1 MTWKGTLRSMQASA
15 RRAER
20 NSKRRQ
26 RELEVRQK
34 AYAKMEAL
42 EQAAH
47 EVEVYENHIELL
59 LSVHKD
65 CGEQINWG
73 EFVSQPAPIK
83 PVELNTHEIH
93 AREKH
98 SSYKPGFI
106 VRTLKLEARKRRKLE
121 EAIPAAVAKDRQ
133 KLAEELK
140 EWEAQHRE
148 WQEDYDLATGVLA
161 GNAQSKIDAVMQ
173 VNPFT
178 DISHLGTSITFS
190 VGETGIFECTLSVHG
205 EKVIP
210 QEIKSLLQS
219 GKLSVKKMPISKFNE
234 LLQDYVCSCV
244 LRVGQEL
251 LSILPERMVIVT
263 AVDSLLNSATG
274 HLEDQPILSV
284 AISRD
289 TLFKL
294 NMQSI
299 DPSDSMK
306 NFVHNMNFKKTA
318 GFLPVSKVDS
328 QQFASLA

>member
-26 RELEVRQK
+26 RELQMREK
-34 AYAKMEAL
+34 EFAKMEAL
-42 EQAAH
+42 EQAAY
-47 EVEVYENHIELL
+47 EVEVYENHIDLL

-65 CGEQINWG
+65 CGERIDWS
-73 EFVSQPAPIK
+73 EFANQPPPLK
-83 PVELNTHEIH
+83 PVAVNTHENQ
-93 AREKH
+93 ARAKQ
-98 SSYKPGFI
+98 SGYKPGFI
-106 VRTLKLEARKRRKLE
+106 ARTLKLEARQRRKLE
-121 EAIPAAVAKDRQ
+121 SAIQAAVAKDAQ
-133 KLAEELK
+133 QFAQELS
-140 EWEAQHRE
+140 EWESEYQDWKVDHE
-148 WQEDYDLATGVLA
+148 LALGILA
-161 GNAQSKIDAVMQ
+161 GNGQSKIDAVLR

-178 DISHLGTSITFS
+178 DISHLGTSISFS
-190 VGETGIFECTLSVHG
+190 VADSGIFECKLSVHG
-205 EKVIP
+205 SKVIP

-219 GKLSVKKMPISKFNE
+219 GKLSVKKMPTSKFNE
-234 LLQDYVCSCV
+234 LLQDYVSSCV

-251 LSILPERMVIVT
+251 LSILPERLVIVT

-284 AISRD
+284 ALARE

-306 NFVHNMNFKKTA
+306 NFVHTMNFKKTT
-318 GFLPVSKVDS
+318 GFMPVDKVDS

>member
-26 RELEVRQK
+26 RELQVRQK
-34 AYAKMEAL
+34 EFAKMEAL
-42 EQAAH
+42 EQAAY
-47 EVEVYENHIELL
+47 EVEVYENHIDLL

-65 CGEQINWG
+65 CGEIIDWS
-73 EFVSQPAPIK
+73 EFANQLPPIK
-83 PVELNTHEIH
+83 PEALNTHENQ
-93 AREKH
+93 ARAKQ
-98 SSYKPGFI
+98 SSYKPGFFA
-106 VRTLKLEARKRRKLE
+106 RTLKLEARQRKKIEL
-121 EAIPAAVAKDRQ
+121 AIQAAVAKDMQ
-133 KLAEELK
+133 QLAQELS
-140 EWEAQHRE
+140 EWEAQYQDWKVDHE
-148 WQEDYDLATGVLA
+148 LALGILA
-161 GNAQSKIDAVMQ
+161 GNAQSKIDAVLR
-173 VNPFT
+173 VDPFT
-178 DISHLGTSITFS
+178 DISHLGTSINFS
-190 VGETGIFECTLSVHG
+190 VAETGILECTLSVHG
-205 EKVIP
+205 IKVIP

-234 LLQDYVCSCV
+234 LLQDYVSSCV

-251 LSILPERMVIVT
+251 LSILPERLVIVT

-284 AISRD
+284 ALARE

-306 NFVHNMNFKKTA
+306 NFVHTMNFKKTT
-318 GFLPVSKVDS
+318 GFMPVDKVDS

>member
-26 RELEVRQK
+26 RELQVRQK
-34 AYAKMEAL
+34 EFAKMEAL
-42 EQAAH
+42 EQAAY
-47 EVEVYENHIELL
+47 EVEVYENHIDLL

-65 CGEQINWG
+65 CGERIDWS
-73 EFVSQPAPIK
+73 EFANQPPPIK
-83 PVELNTHEIH
+83 PEALNTHENQ
-93 AREKH
+93 ARAKQ
-98 SSYKPGFI
+98 SSYKPGFFA
-106 VRTLKLEARKRRKLE
+106 RTLKLEARQRKKIEL
-121 EAIPAAVAKDRQ
+121 AIQAAVAKDTQ
-133 KLAEELK
+133 QLAQELN
-140 EWEAQHRE
+140 EWEAQYQDWKVDHE
-148 WQEDYDLATGVLA
+148 LALGILA
-161 GNAQSKIDAVMQ
+161 GNAQSKIDAVLR
-173 VNPFT
+173 VDPFT
-178 DISHLGTSITFS
+178 DISHLGTSINFS
-190 VGETGIFECTLSVHG
+190 VAETGILECTLSVHG
-205 EKVIP
+205 IRVIP

-234 LLQDYVCSCV
+234 LLQDYVSSCV

-251 LSILPERMVIVT
+251 LSILPERLVIVT

-284 AISRD
+284 ALARE

-306 NFVHNMNFKKTA
+306 NFVHTMNFKKTT
-318 GFLPVSKVDS
+318 GFMPVDKIDS
-328 QQFASLA
+328 QQFANLA

>member
-1 MTWKGTLRSMQASA
+1 MQASA

-26 RELEVRQK
+26 RELQVRQK
-34 AYAKMEAL
+34 EFAKMEAL
-42 EQAAH
+42 EQAAY
-47 EVEVYENHIELL
+47 EVEVYENHIDLL

-65 CGEQINWG
+65 CGEIIDWS
-73 EFVSQPAPIK
+73 EFANQLPPIK
-83 PVELNTHEIH
+83 PEALNTHENQ
-93 AREKH
+93 ARAKQ
-98 SSYKPGFI
+98 SSYKPGFFA
-106 VRTLKLEARKRRKLE
+106 RTLKLEARQRKKIEL
-121 EAIPAAVAKDRQ
+121 AIQAAVAKDTQ
-133 KLAEELK
+133 QLAQELS
-140 EWEAQHRE
+140 EWEAQYQDWKVDHE
-148 WQEDYDLATGVLA
+148 LALGILA
-161 GNAQSKIDAVMQ
+161 GNAQSKIDAVLR
-173 VNPFT
+173 VDPFT
-178 DISHLGTSITFS
+178 DISHLGTSINFS
-190 VGETGIFECTLSVHG
+190 VAETGILECTLSVHG
-205 EKVIP
+205 IKVIP

-234 LLQDYVCSCV
+234 LLQDYVSSCV

-251 LSILPERMVIVT
+251 LSILPERLVIVT

-284 AISRD
+284 ALARE

-306 NFVHNMNFKKTA
+306 NFVHTMNFKKTT
-318 GFLPVSKVDS
+318 GFMPVDKVDS

>member
-26 RELEVRQK
+26 RELQVRQK
-34 AYAKMEAL
+34 EFAKMEAL
-42 EQAAH
+42 EQAAY
-47 EVEVYENHIELL
+47 EVEVYENHIDLL

-65 CGEQINWG
+65 CGEIIDWS
-73 EFVSQPAPIK
+73 EFANQLPPIK
-83 PVELNTHEIH
+83 PETLNTHENQ
-93 AREKH
+93 ARAKQ
-98 SSYKPGFI
+98 SSYKPGFFA
-106 VRTLKLEARKRRKLE
+106 RTLKLEARQRKKIEL
-121 EAIPAAVAKDRQ
+121 AIQAAVAKDTQ
-133 KLAEELK
+133 QLAQELS
-140 EWEAQHRE
+140 EWEAQYQDWKVDHE
-148 WQEDYDLATGVLA
+148 LALGILA
-161 GNAQSKIDAVMQ
+161 GNAQSKIDAVLR
-173 VNPFT
+173 VDPFT
-178 DISHLGTSITFS
+178 DISHLGTSINFS
-190 VGETGIFECTLSVHG
+190 VAETGILECTLSVHG
-205 EKVIP
+205 IKVIP

-234 LLQDYVCSCV
+234 LLQDYVSSCV

-251 LSILPERMVIVT
+251 LSILPERLVIVT

-284 AISRD
+284 ALARE

-306 NFVHNMNFKKTA
+306 NFVHTMNFKKTT
-318 GFLPVSKVDS
+318 GFMPVDKVDS

>member
-26 RELEVRQK
+26 RELQVRQK
-34 AYAKMEAL
+34 EFAKMEAL
-42 EQAAH
+42 EQAAY
-47 EVEVYENHIELL
+47 EVEVYENHIDLL

-65 CGEQINWG
+65 CGEIIDWS
-73 EFVSQPAPIK
+73 EFANQLPPIK
-83 PVELNTHEIH
+83 PEALNTHENQ
-93 AREKH
+93 ARAKQ
-98 SSYKPGFI
+98 SSYKPGFFA
-106 VRTLKLEARKRRKLE
+106 RTLKLEARQRKKIEL
-121 EAIPAAVAKDRQ
+121 AIQAAVAKDTQ
-133 KLAEELK
+133 QLAQELS
-140 EWEAQHRE
+140 EWEAQYQDWKVDHE
-148 WQEDYDLATGVLA
+148 LALGILA
-161 GNAQSKIDAVMQ
+161 GNAQSKIDAVLR
-173 VNPFT
+173 VDPFT
-178 DISHLGTSITFS
+178 DISHLGTSINFS
-190 VGETGIFECTLSVHG
+190 VAETGILECTLSVHG
-205 EKVIP
+205 IKVIP

-234 LLQDYVCSCV
+234 LLQDYVSSCV

-251 LSILPERMVIVT
+251 LSILPERLVIVT

-274 HLEDQPILSV
+274 HLEAQPILSV
-284 AISRD
+284 ALARE

-306 NFVHNMNFKKTA
+306 NFVHTMNFKKTT
-318 GFLPVSKVDS
+318 GFMPVDKVDS

>member
-26 RELEVRQK
+26 RELQVRQK
-34 AYAKMEAL
+34 EFAKMEAL
-42 EQAAH
+42 EQAAY
-47 EVEVYENHIELL
+47 EVEVYENHIDLL

-65 CGEQINWG
+65 CGEIIDWS
-73 EFVSQPAPIK
+73 EFANQLPPIK
-83 PVELNTHEIH
+83 PEALNTHENQ
-93 AREKH
+93 ARAKQ
-98 SSYKPGFI
+98 SSYKPGFFA
-106 VRTLKLEARKRRKLE
+106 RTLKLEARQRKKIEL
-121 EAIPAAVAKDRQ
+121 AIQAAVAKDTQ
-133 KLAEELK
+133 QLAQELS
-140 EWEAQHRE
+140 EWEAQYQDWKVDHE
-148 WQEDYDLATGVLA
+148 LALGILA
-161 GNAQSKIDAVMQ
+161 GNAQSKIDAVLR
-173 VNPFT
+173 VDPFT
-178 DISHLGTSITFS
+178 DISHLGTSINFS
-190 VGETGIFECTLSVHG
+190 IAETGILECTLSVHG
-205 EKVIP
+205 IKVIP

-234 LLQDYVCSCV
+234 LLQDYVSSCV

-251 LSILPERMVIVT
+251 LSILPERLVIVT

-284 AISRD
+284 ALARE

-306 NFVHNMNFKKTA
+306 NFVHTMNFKKTT
-318 GFLPVSKVDS
+318 GFMPVDKVDS
-328 QQFASLA
+328 QQFANLA

>member
-26 RELEVRQK
+26 RELQVRQK
-34 AYAKMEAL
+34 EFAKMEAL
-42 EQAAH
+42 EQAAY
-47 EVEVYENHIELL
+47 EVEVYENHIDLL

-65 CGEQINWG
+65 CGEEVDWS
-73 EFVSQPAPIK
+73 EFANQPPPIK
-83 PVELNTHEIH
+83 PAALNTHENK
-93 AREKH
+93 ARAEQ
-98 SSYKPGFI
+98 SGYRPGFI
-106 VRTLKLEARKRRKLE
+106 ARTLKLEAKQRRKLE
-121 EAIPAAVAKDRQ
+121 LAIQAAAAKDTQ
-133 KLAEELK
+133 ELAQELS
-140 EWEAQHRE
+140 EWEAQHQDWKVDHE
-148 WQEDYDLATGVLA
+148 LALGILA
-161 GNAQSKIDAVMQ
+161 GNAQSKIDAVLR

-178 DISHLGTSITFS
+178 DISHLGTSINLS
-190 VGETGIFECTLSVHG
+190 VADSGVLECTLSVHG
-205 EKVIP
+205 TKVIP

-234 LLQDYVCSCV
+234 LLQDYVSSCV

-251 LSILPERMVIVT
+251 LSILPERLVIVT

-284 AISRD
+284 ALARE

-306 NFVHNMNFKKTA
+306 NFVHTMNFKKTA
-318 GFLPVSKVDS
+318 GFMPVDKVDS
-328 QQFASLA
+328 QQFATLA

>member
-26 RELEVRQK
+26 RELQVRQK
-34 AYAKMEAL
+34 EFAKMEAL
-42 EQAAH
+42 EQAAY
-47 EVEVYENHIELL
+47 EVEVYENHIDLL

-65 CGEQINWG
+65 CGEIIDWS
-73 EFVSQPAPIK
+73 EFANQLPPIK
-83 PVELNTHEIH
+83 PEALNTHENQ
-93 AREKH
+93 AMAKQ
-98 SSYKPGFI
+98 SSYKPGFFA
-106 VRTLKLEARKRRKLE
+106 RTLKLEARQRKKIEL
-121 EAIPAAVAKDRQ
+121 AIQAAVAKDTQ
-133 KLAEELK
+133 QLAQELS
-140 EWEAQHRE
+140 EWEAQYQDWKVDHE
-148 WQEDYDLATGVLA
+148 LALGILA
-161 GNAQSKIDAVMQ
+161 GNAQSKIDAVLR
-173 VNPFT
+173 VDPFT
-178 DISHLGTSITFS
+178 DISHLGTSINFS
-190 VGETGIFECTLSVHG
+190 VAETGILECTLSVHG
-205 EKVIP
+205 IKVIP

-234 LLQDYVCSCV
+234 LLQDYVSSCV

-251 LSILPERMVIVT
+251 LSILPERLVIVT

-284 AISRD
+284 ALARE

-306 NFVHNMNFKKTA
+306 NFVHTMNFKKTT
-318 GFLPVSKVDS
+318 GFMPVDKVDS

>member
-26 RELEVRQK
+26 RELQVRQK
-34 AYAKMEAL
+34 EFAKMEAL
-42 EQAAH
+42 EQATY
-47 EVEVYENHIELL
+47 EVEVYENHIDLL

-65 CGEQINWG
+65 CGEIIDWS
-73 EFVSQPAPIK
+73 EFANQLPPIK
-83 PVELNTHEIH
+83 PEALNTHENQ
-93 AREKH
+93 ARAKQ
-98 SSYKPGFI
+98 SSYKPGFFA
-106 VRTLKLEARKRRKLE
+106 RTLKLEARQRKKIEL
-121 EAIPAAVAKDRQ
+121 AIQAAVAKDTQ
-133 KLAEELK
+133 QLAQELS
-140 EWEAQHRE
+140 EWEAQYQDWKVDHE
-148 WQEDYDLATGVLA
+148 LALGILA
-161 GNAQSKIDAVMQ
+161 GNAQSKIDAVLR
-173 VNPFT
+173 VDPFT
-178 DISHLGTSITFS
+178 DISHLGTSINFS
-190 VGETGIFECTLSVHG
+190 VAETGILECTLSVHG
-205 EKVIP
+205 IKVIP

-234 LLQDYVCSCV
+234 LLQDYVSSCV

-251 LSILPERMVIVT
+251 LSILPERLVIVT

-284 AISRD
+284 ALARE

-306 NFVHNMNFKKTA
+306 NFVHTMNFKKTT
-318 GFLPVSKVDS
+318 GFMPVDKVDS

>member
-26 RELEVRQK
+26 RELQVRQK
-34 AYAKMEAL
+34 EFAKMEAL
-42 EQAAH
+42 EQAAY
-47 EVEVYENHIELL
+47 EVEVYENHIDLL

-65 CGEQINWG
+65 CGEEIDWS
-73 EFVSQPAPIK
+73 EFANQPPPIK
-83 PVELNTHEIH
+83 PAALNTHENK
-93 AREKH
+93 ARAKQ
-98 SSYKPGFI
+98 SGYRPGFI
-106 VRTLKLEARKRRKLE
+106 ARTLKLEARQRRKLE
-121 EAIPAAVAKDRQ
+121 LAIQAAAAKDTQ
-133 KLAEELK
+133 ELAQDLS
-140 EWEAQHRE
+140 EWEAQHQDWKVDHE
-148 WQEDYDLATGVLA
+148 LALGILA
-161 GNAQSKIDAVMQ
+161 GNAQSKIDAVLR

-178 DISHLGTSITFS
+178 DISHLGTSINFS
-190 VGETGIFECTLSVHG
+190 VTDAGILECTLSVHG
-205 EKVIP
+205 TKVIP

-234 LLQDYVCSCV
+234 LLQDYVSSCV

-251 LSILPERMVIVT
+251 LSILPERLVIVT

-284 AISRD
+284 ALARE

-306 NFVHNMNFKKTA
+306 NFVHTMNFKKTT
-318 GFLPVSKVDS
+318 GFMPVDKVDS

>member
-20 NSKRRQ
+20 NSKRRH
-26 RELEVRQK
+26 RELQVRQK
-34 AYAKMEAL
+34 EFAKMEAL
-42 EQAAH
+42 EQAAY
-47 EVEVYENHIELL
+47 EVEVYENHIDLL

-65 CGEQINWG
+65 CGEIIDWS
-73 EFVSQPAPIK
+73 EFANQLPPIK
-83 PVELNTHEIH
+83 PEALNTHENQ
-93 AREKH
+93 ARAKQ
-98 SSYKPGFI
+98 SSYKPGFFA
-106 VRTLKLEARKRRKLE
+106 RTLKLEARQRKKIEL
-121 EAIPAAVAKDRQ
+121 AIQAAVAKDTQ
-133 KLAEELK
+133 QLAQELS
-140 EWEAQHRE
+140 EWEAQYQDWKVDHE
-148 WQEDYDLATGVLA
+148 LALGILA
-161 GNAQSKIDAVMQ
+161 GNAQSKIDAVLR
-173 VNPFT
+173 VDPFT
-178 DISHLGTSITFS
+178 DISHLGTSINFS
-190 VGETGIFECTLSVHG
+190 VAETGILECTLSVHG
-205 EKVIP
+205 IKVIP

-234 LLQDYVCSCV
+234 LLQDYVSSCV

-251 LSILPERMVIVT
+251 LSILPERLVIVT

-284 AISRD
+284 ALARE

-306 NFVHNMNFKKTA
+306 NFVHTMNFKKTT
-318 GFLPVSKVDS
+318 GFMPVDKVDS

>member
-26 RELEVRQK
+26 RELQVRQK
-34 AYAKMEAL
+34 EFAKMEAL
-42 EQAAH
+42 EQAAY
-47 EVEVYENHIELL
+47 EVEVYENHIDLL

-65 CGEQINWG
+65 CGEEIDWS
-73 EFVSQPAPIK
+73 EFANQPPPIK
-83 PVELNTHEIH
+83 PAALNTHENK
-93 AREKH
+93 ARAKQ
-98 SSYKPGFI
+98 SGYRPGFI
-106 VRTLKLEARKRRKLE
+106 ARTLKLEARQRRKLE
-121 EAIPAAVAKDRQ
+121 LAIQAAAAKDTQ
-133 KLAEELK
+133 ELAQELS
-140 EWEAQHRE
+140 EWEAQHQDWKVDHE
-148 WQEDYDLATGVLA
+148 LALGILA
-161 GNAQSKIDAVMQ
+161 GNAQSKIDAVLR

-178 DISHLGTSITFS
+178 DISHLGTSINLS
-190 VGETGIFECTLSVHG
+190 VADSGVLECTLSVHG
-205 EKVIP
+205 TKVIP

-234 LLQDYVCSCV
+234 LLQDYVSSCV

-251 LSILPERMVIVT
+251 LSILPERLVIVT

-284 AISRD
+284 ALARE

-306 NFVHNMNFKKTA
+306 NFVHTMNFKKTA
-318 GFLPVSKVDS
+318 GFMPVDKVDS
-328 QQFASLA
+328 QQFATLA

>member
-26 RELEVRQK
+26 RELQVRQK
-34 AYAKMEAL
+34 EFAKMEAL
-42 EQAAH
+42 EQAAY
-47 EVEVYENHIELL
+47 EVEVYENHIDLL

-65 CGEQINWG
+65 CGEIIDWS
-73 EFVSQPAPIK
+73 EFANQLPPIK
-83 PVELNTHEIH
+83 PEALNTHENQ
-93 AREKH
+93 ARAKQ
-98 SSYKPGFI
+98 SSYKPGFFA
-106 VRTLKLEARKRRKLE
+106 RTLKLEARQRKKIEL
-121 EAIPAAVAKDRQ
+121 AIQAAVAKDTQ
-133 KLAEELK
+133 QLAQELS
-140 EWEAQHRE
+140 EWEAQYQDWKVDHE
-148 WQEDYDLATGVLA
+148 LALGILA
-161 GNAQSKIDAVMQ
+161 GNAQSKINAVLR
-173 VNPFT
+173 VDPFT
-178 DISHLGTSITFS
+178 DISHLGTSINFS
-190 VGETGIFECTLSVHG
+190 VAETGILECTLSVHG
-205 EKVIP
+205 IKVIP

-234 LLQDYVCSCV
+234 LLQDYVSSCV

-251 LSILPERMVIVT
+251 LSILPERLVIVT

-284 AISRD
+284 ALARE

-306 NFVHNMNFKKTA
+306 NFVHTMNFKKTT
-318 GFLPVSKVDS
+318 GFMPVDKVDS

>member
-26 RELEVRQK
+26 RELQVREK
-34 AYAKMEAL
+34 EFAKMEAL
-42 EQAAH
+42 EQAAY
-47 EVEVYENHIELL
+47 EVEVYENHIDLL

-65 CGEQINWG
+65 CGERIDWS
-73 EFVSQPAPIK
+73 EFANQPPPLK
-83 PVELNTHEIH
+83 PVALSSHENQ
-93 AREKH
+93 ARARQ

-106 VRTLKLEARKRRKLE
+106 ARTLKLEARQRRKLDL
-121 EAIPAAVAKDRQ
+121 AIQAAVAKDTQ
-133 KLAEELK
+133 QLAQELS
-140 EWEAQHRE
+140 EWETEHLE
-148 WQEDYDLATGVLA
+148 WKTDHELALGILA
-161 GNAQSKIDAVMQ
+161 GNGQSKIDAVMR

-178 DISHLGTSITFS
+178 DISHLGTSINFS
-190 VGETGIFECTLSVHG
+190 VADTGILECTLSVHG
-205 EKVIP
+205 NKVIP

-234 LLQDYVCSCV
+234 LLQDYVSSCV

-251 LSILPERMVIVT
+251 LCILPERLVIVT
-263 AVDSLLNSATG
+263 AVDSLLNSETG
-274 HLEDQPILSV
+274 HVEDQPILSV

-289 TLFKL
+289 TLSKL

-306 NFVHNMNFKKTA
+306 NFVHTMNFKKTT
-318 GFLPVSKVDS
+318 GFMPVSTVNS